1 MPLLRRVPLPAFARR
16 LNIALGR
23 LWRWRWLLIGLAVAL
38 DVYVGVRIAVPL
50 IAEARVRERLEPLGL
65 EWQCAWRSV
74 GLEGLR
80 FEDVSIES
88 TSTRARLA
96 RIGSLDIELSWARA
110 LSNPRTAIEQVRAAG
125 VELDLELDELSRLRA
140 IRRASEPGTSS
151 NPETPPG
158 QTAQALPGLSLA
170 DARLSLRDGEGA
182 LLVAVLPRLAVGD
195 AGWDAALSHV
205 ELGSAPGEFASFEDV
220 RASGPWQGSRPQL
233 ERASAGA
240 ATLVWLSPEG
250 DDASRARPRLVDRL
264 RSARTAL
271 LGGERAGA
279 TTAKNERRSLWTP
292 DAHLELHGARVLEGP
307 GTDGPAILEQLN
319 LELIAEGESS
329 IRVKGDGATSARG
342 SLFWDVHVTPED
354 ARVEGRVTLR
364 AVPLAL
370 FAPVLP
376 ALPFHEL
383 ERTRVAADLA
393 ITGQGLETASVRGD
407 LSVSDLAF
415 QSEGLARAPVG
426 PISFAASGK
435 ATWTPARREL
445 SDLSGELVVGDV
457 RVTASGALAWPKDAY
472 RVDLRAELPRV
483 KCQAALDVVPAGLL
497 DDLAEIRMNGTIQA
511 KVDVHVDSADLEATK
526 VDFDFAD
533 RCRFSRLPELMSV
546 KRFSKPF
553 THHVLEPDGKLFE
566 MATGP
571 GTPAWTPIEQ
581 VSPFMIQ
588 AIVSSEDGRFFTHH
602 GFAES
607 QIGPALARNLQARAF
622 KFGASTVTMQLVKN
636 VFLHRDKLLARKGQE
651 ALIVWWL
658 ERAVDKKW
666 ILELYLN
673 VIEYGPSVYG
683 IQQAAQHYFGT
694 LPIHL
699 TPARAAFLATVL
711 PRPKTYD
718 KQYAKGKPDA
728 STKKRVAFLLRHMR
742 KRDRI
747 DDEALA
753 AGLEEL
759 ETLEFYHPG
768 QPLPT
773 PPEIRGAA
781 LAPPFQTEPIEGW
794 NTYLAEPKLEKI
806 EEDAAALG
814 I

>member
-1 MPLLRRVPLPAFARR
+1 VGSRGESPLPAFERR
-16 LNIALGR
+16 LNLVLAR
-23 LWRWRWLLIGLAVAL
+23 LRPWRWLIIGLAAAAN
-38 DVYVGVRIAVPL
+38 VYVGVRTAVPL
-50 IAEARVRERLEPLGL
+50 LAEASVRERLEPLGL
-65 EWQCAWRSV
+65 EWRCAWRSV
-74 GLEGLR
+74 GLKGLR

-88 TSTRARLA
+88 TSTRARIA
-96 RIGSLDIELSWARA
+96 RVGLLEIELSWTRA
-110 LSNPRTAIEQVRAAG
+110 LSSPRAAIEQVRAAG
-125 VELDLELDELSRLRA
+125 LELELGLDELTRLYA
-140 IRRASEPGTSS
+140 SRRASEPGSAEAQLAA
-151 NPETPPG
+151 PE
-158 QTAQALPGLSLA
+158 QAAGEKLPALSLA
-170 DARLSLRDGEGA
+170 DARLSLSDGEG
-182 LLVAVLPRLAVGD
+182 LLVSAALPRLSIRD
-195 AGWDAALSHV
+195 TGWDATLSRF
-205 ELGSAPGEFASFEDV
+205 ELGSEPGEFASFEDI
-220 RASGPWQGSRPQL
+220 RASGPWLGQRPRL

-240 ATLVWLSPEG
+240 ATLVWISPDG
-250 DDASRARPRLVDRL
+250 DDANRARPRLVDRL
-264 RSARTAL
+264 RSARTSL
-271 LGGERAGA
+271 LGGERPGA
-279 TTAKNERRSLWTP
+279 PPAKTEPAPLWTP

-307 GTDGPAILEQLN
+307 GTGGAAILEQLN
-319 LELIAEGESS
+319 LELLAEGESS
-329 IRVKGDGATSARG
+329 VRVKGDGATSARG
-342 SLFWDVHVTPED
+342 SLLWDVHVTPGD
-354 ARVEGRVTLR
+354 AKVEGRVTLR

-376 ALPFHEL
+376 ALPFYYI

-393 ITGQGLETASVRGD
+393 ITGQGLESASVRGD
-407 LSVSDLAF
+407 LAVTDLAF

-426 PISFAASGK
+426 PISFTANGE

-445 SDLSGELVVGDV
+445 SDLSGELVVGEV
-457 RVTASGALAWPKDAY
+457 RVTVGGALAWPKDAY

-483 KCQAALDVVPAGLL
+483 KCQDALDVVPAGLL
-497 DDLAEIRMNGTIQA
+497 DELSEIRMGGSIQA

-533 RCRFSRLPELMSV
+533 RCRFTRLPELMSV
-546 KRFSKPF
+546 KRFSQPF

-571 GTPAWTPIEQ
+571 GTPAWTPIEEI
-581 VSPFMIQ
+581 SPFMIQ
-588 AIVSSEDGRFFTHH
+588 AIVSSEDGRFFKHH

-673 VIEYGPSVYG
+673 VIEYGTSVYG
-683 IQQAAQHYFGT
+683 IHQAAQHYFGT

-711 PRPKTYD
+711 PRPKSYD
-718 KQYAKGKPDA
+718 KQYAKGRPDA
-728 STKKRVAFLLRHMR
+728 STKKRVASLLRHMR
-742 KRDRI
+742 KRERI

-753 AGLEEL
+753 AGLEEI
-759 ETLEFYHPG
+759 ETLEFYHPD
-768 QPLPT
+768 QPLPS
-773 PPEIRGAA
+773 PPEMRGAA
-781 LAPPFQTEPIEGW
+781 LAPPFQTGPIDGW
-794 NTYLAEPKLEKI
+794 NTFQTEPKLE
-806 EEDAAALG
+806 EDGAALG